1 MSKVHKVVSGDT
13 LGAIAIKYLGSFNK
27 WHDIVLANPQLT
39 GRKTAIDGSP
49 LIFPGDILV
58 VPVKEKMQGGVT
70 TTVEVADGEQ
80 DVAIVIGGKKFVGFT
95 GYELNLSFD
104 SLDTFSFSAPYDNSL
119 KDLQEAIEPFSFKSC
134 EIYYQGALVF
144 NGRLLTPDP
153 KLEDVS
159 SEITLQGYPLCGV
172 FNDCNVPPAKYPAQ
186 YKGLTV
192 KQIADELAQA
202 YSVEVGIQGNAGA
215 SFEKV
220 TCEPSESI
228 LSFLTKLLKQRD
240 LLFTNDEKGNLL
252 FFTAKEQKAAISFI
266 EGEAPLL
273 SITPKFNAQGFYSHL
288 TGFTKTDKEND
299 SLSYTFK
306 NKYLINKGVMRYKS
320 MIIDD
325 AKTQSDLE
333 KAVNTQAGKM
343 FADCVSYELTCEG
356 HILIDNRLCKKG
368 LCVCVK
374 APKAMIRR
382 ETNFIARNIKM
393 IRTGD
398 QKTTQ
403 LSLVLPGSYTGKI
416 PEVMPWE

>member
-49 LIFPGDILV
+49 LIFPDDVLV
-58 VPVKEKMQGGVT
+58 IPVKEKTPVGVRT
-70 TTVEVADGEQ
+70 TIEVADGEQ

-104 SLDTFSFSAPYDNSL
+104 SFDTFSFSAPYDDSL
-119 KDLQEAIEPFSFKSC
+119 KELQEAIEPFSFKSC

-144 NGRLLTPDP
+144 NGRLLTPEP
-153 KLEDVS
+153 KLEDS
-159 SEITLQGYPLCGV
+159 SAEITLQGYPLCGIL
-172 FNDCNVPPAKYPAQ
+172 NDCNVPPAKYPTQ
-186 YKGLTV
+186 YKDLTV

-202 YSVEVGIQGNAGA
+202 YNVEVGIRGNAGA
-215 SFEKV
+215 AFEKV
-220 TCEPSESI
+220 ACEPAESV

-240 LLFTNDEKGNLL
+240 LLFTNDEKGNLV
-252 FFTAKEQKAAISFI
+252 FFKVKEKKADVSFV
-266 EGEAPLL
+266 EGQAPLL
-273 SITPKFNAQGFYSHL
+273 SVTPKFNAQSFFSHI

-306 NKYLINKGVMRYKS
+306 NNYLINKGVMRYKS
-320 MIIDD
+320 IVIDD

-333 KAVNTQAGKM
+333 KAVNAQAGKM
-343 FADCVSYELTCEG
+343 FADCVAYELACEG

-374 APKAMIRR
+374 APKAMIRK
-382 ETNFIARNIKM
+382 ETDFIARNIKLV
-393 IRTGD
+393 RTGD

-403 LSLVLPGSYTGKI
+403 LSLVLPGSYTGNI
-416 PEVMPWE
+416 PGVLPWE

>member
-27 WHDIVLANPQLT
+27 WYDIVLASPQLT
-39 GRKTAIDGSP
+39 GRKT
-49 LIFPGDILV
+49 DILII
-58 VPVKEKMQGGVT
+58 PVKEKKAAGVKT
-70 TTVEVADGEQ
+70 TIEVADGEQ

-104 SLDTFSFSAPYDNSL
+104 SLDTFSFSAPYDDSL
-119 KDLQEAIEPFSFKSC
+119 KDLQAAIEPFSFKAC

-153 KLEDVS
+153 KLEDTS
-159 SEITLQGYPLCGV
+159 AEITLQGYPLCGIL
-172 FNDCNVPPAKYPAQ
+172 NDCNVPPAKYPAQ

-202 YSVEVGIQGNAGA
+202 YNVEVGIQGNAGA

-220 TCEPSESI
+220 TCEPAENI
-228 LSFLTKLLKQRD
+228 LSFLTNLLKQRD
-240 LLFTNDEKGNLL
+240 LLFTNDEKGNLV
-252 FFTAKEQKAAISFI
+252 FFAAKEQKAGISFI
-266 EGEAPLL
+266 EGGPPLL

-288 TGFTKTDKEND
+288 TGFTKTDKKND

-306 NKYLINKGVMRYKS
+306 NKYLINKGIMRYKS
-320 MIIDD
+320 IVIDD

-333 KAVNTQAGKM
+333 RAVNAQAGKM

-356 HILIDNRLCKKG
+356 HILTVHQN
-368 LCVCVK
+368 
-374 APKAMIRR
+374 
-382 ETNFIARNIKM
+382 
-393 IRTGD
+393 
-398 QKTTQ
+398 
-403 LSLVLPGSYTGKI
+403 
-416 PEVMPWE
+416 